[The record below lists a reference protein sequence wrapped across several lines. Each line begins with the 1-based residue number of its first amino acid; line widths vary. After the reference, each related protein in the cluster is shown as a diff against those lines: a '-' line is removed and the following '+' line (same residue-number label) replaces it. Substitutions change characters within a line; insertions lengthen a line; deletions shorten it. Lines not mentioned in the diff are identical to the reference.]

1 MGAGIRILAVF
12 LAALAAAAGV
22 AAQLRE
28 DYYAAV
34 CPDLET
40 IVRDAVTKKVQ
51 AQPVAVGATIRLFF
65 HDCFVEVRSL
75 FFYLAAGARDGGGC
89 DASVILVSTGNNTAE
104 KDHPS
109 NLSLAGDGFDTVI
122 QAKAAVD
129 AVPACANQVSCAD
142 ILALATRDVIVLVRL
157 YLTALMIRSVIN
169 AAAAQNRAFPF
180 RSGNQFLQSACAGG
194 PSYTVELGRLDGL
207 VSLSTNVDGKLPPP
221 SFNLDQLLSVFVPNN
236 LTLADLIA
244 LSGHCG
250 TFANRIQPA
259 SVDPTMNAS
268 YAADLLA
275 ACPAGVDRNVALEL
289 DPVTP
294 DAFDNQYFV
303 NLVNGRGLLASD
315 QVLYSDARSQPTV
328 VAWSQNADAFNA
340 AFVDAITKLGR
351 VGVKTDPS
359 MGNIRRDC
367 AFLNN

>member
-65 HDCFVEVRSL
+65 HDCFVE
-75 FFYLAAGARDGGGC
+75 GC

-142 ILALATRDVIVLVRL
+142 ILALATRDVIVL
-157 YLTALMIRSVIN
+157 
-169 AAAAQNRAFPF
+169 
-180 RSGNQFLQSACAGG
+180 AGG

-244 LSGHCG
+244 LSAAHTVGLGHCG

-259 SVDPTMNAS
+259 SVDPTMNAT